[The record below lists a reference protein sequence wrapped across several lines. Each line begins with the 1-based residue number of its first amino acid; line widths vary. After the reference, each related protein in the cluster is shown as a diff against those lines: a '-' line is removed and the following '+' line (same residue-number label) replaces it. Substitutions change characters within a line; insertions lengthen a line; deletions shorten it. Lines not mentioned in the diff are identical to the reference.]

1 MPSPA
6 LRLAVIESRWW
17 ENSNTSVRGIFDL
30 LSDLYEDHMHGY
42 HYEMFGSAG
51 AFEELVQRIGVK
63 RRVDYLYVATHGTS
77 RGIKCANGDVVP
89 LKRLREVLGVV
100 KSTHGAKLTGLYL
113 GACDVGTEAF
123 AKKLLG
129 KVAADETP
137 LTWVAGYCKKVEWL
151 QSSALDFLFWSRFWT
166 IRRDGR
172 RNPGNDKALILKTA
186 ADLQKIAGG
195 LAEELG
201 FEIFVRQG
209 SEVVPLIAN
218 LRANQ
223 MRRLTD

>member
-42 HYEMFGSAG
+42 HYEMFGSAP
-51 AFEELVQRIGVK
+51 AFEELVARIGLK
-63 RRVDYLYVATHGTS
+63 RRMDYLYVATHGTR

-89 LKRLREVLGVV
+89 LKRLRDMLLDV
-100 KSTHGAKLTGLYL
+100 KLSGLYL

-123 AKKLLG
+123 ARQLLG
-129 KVAADETP
+129 KGGADTTP
-137 LTWVAGYCKKVEWL
+137 LAWVAGYCKKVEWL

-172 RNPGNDKALILKTA
+172 RNPGNDKALIIKTA
-186 ADLQKIAGG
+186 HDFQKIAGG
-195 LAEELG
+195 LAEDLG

-209 SEVVPLIAN
+209 PEVVPLLAM

-223 MRRLTD
+223 LRRMTD